1 MFKVFIYIFVTLVC
15 SVSTDAKTTF
25 DLYQASQLAQA
36 VTSNLNK
43 INPIV
48 SQPFKSC
55 NNVSSPSGEVVA
67 ECSIKDEDYKY
78 PIVKIDYDSTQSLP
92 PELKSSLSDKFI
104 KENEGQKISCVF
116 RFKMI
121 NDNLQLPGQKRDTN
135 QDPIGDDRGYTHG
148 SEVGVSCLSVDGQS
162 TAFSYSTDLY
172 TEPDFNSKQW
182 QKNGHLGL
190 KQKFTAENIFSLV
203 QDNINQGRATYWK
216 RGVGFINL
224 SQKRKWGLLQA
235 DGQQQ
240 WYHDVMNRVN
250 KGSAYEYTNIEG
262 TLDHWAGFVTLAIG
276 LQENRKLGQNCSIHL
291 NADAGVRIATRAQSS
306 MINANLGTQFNYQMT
321 DNYFA
326 YLKAQ
331 SEIKVRKS
339 SQVLENTIAAG
350 VRSRQGGYVE
360 AGVMSQKGNRQDVPD
375 LPSLYNNNKNDLMY
389 FMRLG
394 KSI

>member
-1 MFKVFIYIFVTLVC
+1 M
-15 SVSTDAKTTF
+15 
-25 DLYQASQLAQA
+25 
-36 VTSNLNK
+36 
-43 INPIV
+43 
-48 SQPFKSC
+48 
-55 NNVSSPSGEVVA
+55 
-67 ECSIKDEDYKY
+67 
-78 PIVKIDYDSTQSLP
+78 
-92 PELKSSLSDKFI
+92 
-104 KENEGQKISCVF
+104 
-116 RFKMI
+116 
-121 NDNLQLPGQKRDTN
+121 
-135 QDPIGDDRGYTHG
+135 
-148 SEVGVSCLSVDGQS
+148 
-162 TAFSYSTDLY
+162 
-172 TEPDFNSKQW
+172 
-182 QKNGHLGL
+182 
-190 KQKFTAENIFSLV
+190 V